1 MGGVLSVLLD
11 LAEITADLSAATG
24 ASEGLI
30 LSGEAAAAVEAEVSW
45 LMTLETM
52 SPLEALAATGIT
64 TEQFSLMH
72 AIPTMVSN
80 AVGLGV
86 FFQTITGASALV
98 AAGLKLGLSHEVSV
112 VNQNMAL
119 DIWRPE
125 EYWDVLFP
133 GVQTFAYSLNVL
145 GEWATSLYHAVTRQI
160 WDSLVREGHRQI
172 GRFTNELALR
182 SAHSFHDTI
191 ARIVENARWVL
202 TTGPSHVYSHLEG
215 YYSNLPGIN
224 PAQARNLARRL
235 KAKIPDRYSM
245 ERESYS
251 GELIDHSPPPGG
263 AHQRVTPDW
272 MLPLILGL
280 YGDITPAWGQQL
292 HKLEEEEDGP
302 KKKRKRRRML

>member
-1 MGGVLSVLLD
+1 MGGVLSIILD
-11 LAEITADLSAATG
+11 LAEITTDLSTATG
-24 ASEGLI
+24 ATVPLI
-30 LSGEAAAAVEAEVSW
+30 LSGEAAAAVEAEVSS
-45 LMTLETM
+45 LMVLEAM
-52 SPLEALAATGIT
+52 SPLEALAAVGIT
-64 TEQFSLMH
+64 TEQFSLLH
-72 AIPTMVSN
+72 AVPGMVLD
-80 AVGLGV
+80 AVGLGM
-86 FFQTITGASALV
+86 FFQTFTGASALV

-119 DIWRPE
+119 SIWRPE

-145 GEWATSLYHAVTRQI
+145 GEWATSIYHAVTRQI

-172 GRFTNELALR
+172 GRVTSELAYR

-215 YYSNLPGIN
+215 YYSQLPGIN
-224 PAQARNLARRL
+224 PPQARALARRL
-235 KAKIPDRYSM
+235 NAKIPDRYSM
-245 ERESYS
+245 EREAFS
-251 GELIDHSPPPGG
+251 GELIEHIPPPGG

-272 MLPLILGL
+272 LLPLILGL

-292 HKLEEEEDGP
+292 KRLEEEEDGP
-302 KKKRKRRRML
+302 QKKRKRRRML